1 LGSRLIV
8 NRDSTFESVIA
19 YSSAGAKHNVIFSGH
34 LLDQLLKTS
43 DSLDEAELGKWI
55 VLRNA
60 FGLSAQA
67 KDKYLEL
74 RPTVSKIFEAEM
86 FKGKQ
91 MSHLVSQSLTT
102 LSQSLPDLITFNSSV
117 VDQMQWERVAVDELT
132 DGTDEVEADLFSL
145 INEFFCSAI
154 IPPITGDHLPE
165 SYQLL
170 ASDLASFNKSF
181 YALAVGFPR
190 LFPIPGLPGA
200 SLARRRLLQHL
211 ITFYSEL
218 SNPPAKRIVQDDESM
233 SGEEDTDAEAPTPL
247 TSLNTLFELHDVP
260 YEARASI
267 TLEVLHRVVSQTVPL
282 AFWTILHI
290 YSSKAQ
296 GTELSTLIKIR
307 GETKDWADAHQPLS
321 IHPRFP
327 SPPAIAF
334 QSPDKALSASS
345 FPYLRSCISETK
357 RLYSSSFATVQVT
370 KPITLVD
377 TENSRPEIEEK
388 WNLDV
393 GSYVDVGLSHTLIN
407 SSSADHLSPKE
418 FKPDRFLNTKPLV
431 KSPSDVSEDF
441 TTALALSLV
450 AGVTQ
455 LWDIAAA
462 PKKSIVDT
470 WYEVQ
475 AAMPGAEESV
485 KKETK
490 KEDEKPKDRKIG
502 TWVIPKGIDSA
513 YIKVPS
519 GDIKVRIRRREGLPG
534 PKPVRKGK

>member
-1 LGSRLIV
+1 L
-8 NRDSTFESVIA
+8 NRDSTFESIIA
-19 YSSAGAKHNVIFSGH
+19 YNSAGAKHNVIVSGP
-34 LLDQLLKTS
+34 LLDQLLKQT

-55 VLRNA
+55 ILRNA
-60 FGLSAQA
+60 FGLSPQA
-67 KDKYLEL
+67 KAKYLEL
-74 RPTVSKIFEAEM
+74 RPTVSKIFEAEL

-91 MSHLVSQSLTT
+91 MSHLISQTLTT
-102 LSQSLPDLITFNSSV
+102 LSQQLPDLITFNSSI

-132 DGTDEVEADLFSL
+132 DGTDEVEADLFAL

-170 ASDLASFNKSF
+170 ASDLASFNSSF

-211 ITFYSEL
+211 ITFYTEL
-218 SNPPAKRIVQDDESM
+218 SNPPVKRVVQDDESM

-247 TSLNTLFELHDVP
+247 TALNTLFELHDVP

-290 YSSKAQ
+290 YSSNTQSA
-296 GTELSTLIKIR
+296 EISPLIRVR
-307 GETKDWADAHQPLS
+307 GETKDWAEAHQPPS

-334 QSPDKALSASS
+334 QSTEKALSASS
-345 FPYLRSCISETK
+345 FPYLRSCLIEAR
-357 RLYSSSFATVQVT
+357 RLYSSSFATVKVT
-370 KPITLVD
+370 KPITLAE
-377 TENSRPEIEEK
+377 TESSRPETEEK
-388 WNLDV
+388 WSLDV
-393 GSYVDVGLSHTLIN
+393 GSYVDVSLSRTLIN
-407 SSSADHLSPKE
+407 SSSADYLLPKE
-418 FKPDRFLNTKPLV
+418 FKPDRYLSMSPMV
-431 KSPSDVSEDF
+431 KAPSDVSEDF
-441 TTALALSLV
+441 TTALALSFV

-475 AAMPGAEESV
+475 AAMPGGDESV
-485 KKETK
+485 KKQTK
-490 KEDEKPKDRKIG
+490 NADEKPKEKKVG
-502 TWVIPKGIDSA
+502 TWVMPKTIDGA
-513 YIKVPS
+513 YIKMPS

-534 PKPVRKGK
+534 PKPVRKSK